1 MLPTGCRRLFQAFDV
16 RIPDI
21 TSHMNRRNFLEIV
34 GVGIGAE
41 LTAGVFS
48 LPCAANAS
56 ALPGHVMTVLGPI
69 APDDLGRTLI
79 HEHVMVDFIGADKIA
94 PGRYDPEEVFLKALP
109 HLRKVRSAGCDTLVD
124 CTPSYLGRDPE
135 LLRRLSQASGLQM
148 VTNTGIYGAAQDKY
162 VPGFAY
168 KESAAQLSARWVK
181 EFEDGIP
188 PSGIRPGII
197 KIGVDAGPLSEI
209 DAKLVEAAAATHQ
222 RTGLTIASHTGDGVA
237 AMAQIAA
244 LTSRHVHPSAFI
256 WVHAQNE
263 PDKNL
268 HLRAAASGAWV
279 EFDGISH
286 ATAAKHVDLVL
297 AMKRAGHLGRVLLSQ
312 DSGWYHVGEPGGGDF
327 RPYDFLFDGFL
338 PLLCQAGISEQDVET
353 LMVRNPRAVL
363 TVPRHN

>member
-1 MLPTGCRRLFQAFDV
+1 MVQIGCRRLFQAFDL

-21 TSHMNRRNFLEIV
+21 TSRMNRRNFLEIV
-34 GVGIGAE
+34 GVGLGAE
-41 LTAGVFS
+41 LSAGVFS
-48 LPCAANAS
+48 LPCAANAR

-69 APDDLGRTLI
+69 APGDLGQTLI
-79 HEHVMVDFIGADKIA
+79 HEHVMVDFIGAGKIA
-94 PGRYDPEEVFLKALP
+94 RGRYNPEEVFLKALP
-109 HLRKVRSAGCDTLVD
+109 RLCKVKSAGC
-124 CTPSYLGRDPE
+124 DPE
-135 LLRRLSQASGLQM
+135 LLRRLSQASGLQI
-148 VTNTGIYGAAQDKY
+148 VTNTGFYGAAQDKY

-168 KESAAQLSARWVK
+168 KESAAQLSARWIE
-181 EFEDGIP
+181 EFENGIP

-268 HLRAAASGAWV
+268 HLRAAGSAAWV
-279 EFDGISH
+279 EFDGISR

-297 AMKRAGHLGRVLLSQ
+297 TMKRAGHLDRVLLSQ

-327 RPYDFLFDGFL
+327 RPYDFIFDGFL
-338 PLLCQAGISEQDVET
+338 PLLRKAGISEQDVET

-363 TVPRHN
+363 TVPRHI